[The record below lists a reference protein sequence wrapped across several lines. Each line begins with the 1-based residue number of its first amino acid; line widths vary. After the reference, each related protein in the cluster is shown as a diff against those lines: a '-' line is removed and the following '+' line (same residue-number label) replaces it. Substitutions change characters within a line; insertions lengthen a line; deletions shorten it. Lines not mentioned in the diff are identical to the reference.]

1 MILIIILK
9 WDVLVPSKNLRN
21 LKPPLKLMVLLALGL
36 LHRNQQERKSIR
48 SSLILSYKGDKSLTD

>member
-21 LKPPLKLMVLLALGL
+21 LKPPLKLMVLLALGH